1 MKRYAMTVMLKD
13 GPEMIGQYEKL
24 HADPWPEV
32 LQAGHDCGIERLFI
46 YRYGRQL
53 FMFFET
59 IDDFDPDRV
68 MAKFQADAK
77 LREWDEITR
86 AMQEP
91 VPGAPSHVT
100 WVHMKEVHAVE
111 DGQLLS

>member
-1 MKRYAMTVMLKD
+1 MTVMLKD
-13 GPEMIGQYEKL
+13 DPEVIAGYEEL

-59 IDDFDPDRV
+59 TDDFDINGV
-68 MAKFQADAK
+68 AAKFRDHPK
-77 LREWDEITR
+77 LRRWDEMTR
-86 AMQEP
+86 AMQQP
-91 VPGAPSHVT
+91 VPGAPSDAT
-100 WVHMKEVHAVE
+100 WVTMTEVHAVE
-111 DGQLLS
+111 KGRLIR

>member
-1 MKRYAMTVMLKD
+1 MKRYGMTVMLKD
-13 GPEMIGQYEKL
+13 DPKVIEQYEQL

-59 IDDFDPDRV
+59 TDDFDLNHISARF
-68 MAKFQADAK
+68 AADPK
-77 LREWDEITR
+77 LRQWDEITR

-91 VPGAPSHVT
+91 VPGAPSGDT
-100 WVHMKEVHAVE
+100 WVPMKEVHAVVN
-111 DGQLLS
+111 GQLLR